1 MDATTGDGFN
11 TLAGYIF
18 GANERR
24 ESMNMTTPVYTK
36 VRELPWR
43 SLELP
48 SAAHDRR
55 SESPH

>member
-1 MDATTGDGFN
+1 
-11 TLAGYIF
+11 
-18 GANERR
+18 
-24 ESMNMTTPVYTK
+24 MNMTTPVYTK
-36 VRELPWR
+36 VRKPPWH